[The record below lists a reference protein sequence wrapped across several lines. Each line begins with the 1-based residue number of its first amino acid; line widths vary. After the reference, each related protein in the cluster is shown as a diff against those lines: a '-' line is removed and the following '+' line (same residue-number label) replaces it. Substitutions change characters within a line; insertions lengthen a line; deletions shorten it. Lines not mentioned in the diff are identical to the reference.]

1 MRAEMPASITVCLAL
16 QLVLMQ
22 LCQQLHALRV
32 EVDVALQLLVDAV
45 YLLVIHEGCYLAL
58 LQSLCEE
65 GERLLHELHVAMTD
79 DLLEALQLLVAG
91 AQRRLCLVLSLR
103 HLQLCTLTALTGC
116 LYVGAVAVER
126 KADAHLEA
134 VDAFA
139 LLRVA
144 TITEGDA
151 GKPLVLLH
159 LQIHVGG
166 AEGGLSHCHISVG
179 SKGKRAILLEVSYL
193 RIDGQ
198 LRVYHVQR
206 LATVELA
213 ELLHEGSALALR
225 LADEGAHLHAVEPY
239 LVKLKSVGVAC
250 LHALLIHLE
259 ERLAVGKAL
268 TQHGEGLIEADKVD
282 ADQLSLEEDV
292 AALLGKEL
300 VAHGLLHL
308 SLLVACGI
316 LRGEINLL
324 AYHKLA
330 LRHAGVSL
338 REERAVLHGRSGEG
352 VARLYLK
359 HIGLA
364 VVGKRLQ
371 GEVVGCHLLEHVANG
386 VGKGCAIRAERHY
399 CCD

>member
-1 MRAEMPASITVCLAL
+1 
-16 QLVLMQ
+16 
-22 LCQQLHALRV
+22 
-32 EVDVALQLLVDAV
+32 
-45 YLLVIHEGCYLAL
+45 
-58 LQSLCEE
+58 
-65 GERLLHELHVAMTD
+65 MTD
-79 DLLEALQLLVAG
+79 DLLEALQLIVAG
-91 AQRRLCLVLSLR
+91 AQRRLSLMLSLR
-103 HLQLCTLTALTGC
+103 NLQLCTLTALTGC
-116 LYVGAVAVER
+116 LDVGAVAVER
-126 KADAHLEA
+126 KADAYLEA

-166 AEGGLSHCHISVG
+166 AESGLSHCHVSVG
-179 SKGKRAILLEVSYL
+179 SKGKRAILLEVRYL
-193 RIDGQ
+193 RIDGK
-198 LRVYHVQR
+198 LRVCHVQR

-225 LADEGAHLHAVEPY
+225 LADEGAHLHAVELH

-282 ADQLSLEEDV
+282 ADQLSLEQNV

-308 SLLVACGI
+308 SLLVAGGI

-330 LRHAGVSL
+330 LRHAGVCL

-352 VARLYLK
+352 IASLYLK